1 MKVLQVKFI
10 FCRCLQDEGFEL
22 FHKISCNEDVQGDK
36 CIDKVGSK
44 LTILI
49 FIYSQFNLCHL
60 NDTVRLEEASIVH
73 FRPN

>member
-22 FHKISCNEDVQGDK
+22 FHKISCNEDVQGHK

-44 LTILI
+44 LTVLI
-49 FIYSQFNLCHL
+49 FIYSVFVSSKRYSETRRGFYC
-60 NDTVRLEEASIVH
+60 A
-73 FRPN
+73 F